1 MKRLWRAFTYSLCG
15 LKDTFSTEHAFRQ
28 EIFATGIL
36 LPLALCIK
44 VSLCLKL
51 LLIVCN
57 IIVLIVELLNTS
69 LELLADIV
77 SPEFN
82 VKVKR
87 AKDCGSAAVFLS
99 LVSWFIVWMVV
110 FYQWLCALSL

>member
-1 MKRLWRAFTYSLCG
+1 MKRLWMALAYSLCG
-15 LKDTFSTEHAFRQ
+15 LKDTFNAERAFRQ
-28 EIFATGIL
+28 EVIATCIL
-36 LPLALCIK
+36 LPLALYIP
-44 VSLCLKL
+44 VPLYLKL

-57 IIVLIVELLNTS
+57 IIVLIVELLNSS
-69 LELLADIV
+69 LELIADIV

-99 LVSWFIVWMVV
+99 LASWFIVWMVA
-110 FYQWLCALSL
+110 FSKLLYPI